1 MISSLAWV
9 PAGCAA
15 SNPKKYEL
23 SRAEQELVDMMQ
35 NKGNLDEFYEEEV
48 AKQQQKRKTTIVL
61 PKIDASSLPAD
72 LRMDEYSSDEDDNE
86 QKKGFAIGRMLVG
99 TSHGPSDIQDDE
111 EDDDSVD
118 GDDEEAAPRKSRGVK
133 PEDDDDDDDAS
144 DDDDVEVPDTREFEA
159 LDLEGMQAM
168 GLSQVGTNGGG
179 LMLGEVEDDESELED
194 VRISADDAMILVAK
208 TEDVSG
214 RFDDLPLDGLTRGAN
229 QE

>member
-23 SRAEQELVDMMQ
+23 SRAEKELVDMMQ
-35 NKGNLDEFYEEEV
+35 TKGNLDEFYEEEV

-72 LRMDEYSSDEDDNE
+72 LRMDEYSSDEDNNE
-86 QKKGFAIGRMLVG
+86 QKQGVAIGRILVG
-99 TSHGPSDIQDDE
+99 AAHGPSDLQDGE
-111 EDDDSVD
+111 EDDDAVD
-118 GDDEEAAPRKSRGVK
+118 SDDEEATPRRSRGVRPK
-133 PEDDDDDDDAS
+133 DDDDDDDAS
-144 DDDDVEVPDTREFEA
+144 DDDDVEIPDTREFED
-159 LDLEGMQAM
+159 LDMEGMQAM

-179 LMLGEVEDDESELED
+179 LMLGEAEDDESEMED

-214 RFDDLPLDGLTRGAN
+214 RFDDLPLDGLPRGSN
-229 QE
+229 RE